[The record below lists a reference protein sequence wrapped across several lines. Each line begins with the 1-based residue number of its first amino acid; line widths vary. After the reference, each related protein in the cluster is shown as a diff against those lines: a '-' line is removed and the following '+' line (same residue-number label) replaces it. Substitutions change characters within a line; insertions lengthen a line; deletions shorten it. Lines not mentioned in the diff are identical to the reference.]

1 MHFHTK
7 EIRFQQMKPRND
19 LFVYKTTELEST
31 VIVLIQTNIIIS
43 AIYGHPNMELD
54 EFNESYFN
62 LLLDNI

>member
-1 MHFHTK
+1 
-7 EIRFQQMKPRND
+7 MKPRND